1 MILYIITT
9 LIILL
14 FAIALIVDKYN
25 PVIQFHFIVGLGFL
39 YLFDQTD
46 REEGVQTIHQIM
58 LGICL
63 ISISYI
69 RPYDE

>member
-1 MILYIITT
+1 MILYIITA
-9 LIILL
+9 LILL
-14 FAIALIVDKYN
+14 IFAIALIVDKYN

-46 REEGVQTIHQIM
+46 EEEGVLTIHQIM

-63 ISISYI
+63 VSISYI
-69 RPYDE
+69 KPYDQ